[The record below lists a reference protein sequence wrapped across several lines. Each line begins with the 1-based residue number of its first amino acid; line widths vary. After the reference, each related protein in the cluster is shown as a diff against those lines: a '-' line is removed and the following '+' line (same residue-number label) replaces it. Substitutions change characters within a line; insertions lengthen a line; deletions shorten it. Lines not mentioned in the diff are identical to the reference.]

1 MDSTLLAFWSG
12 LLVLIVAIVQRH
24 LVAVNQAPSFDFYGH
39 LYFGTLA
46 REQGNGPFGPV
57 VFNTIGS
64 APRSMPLLW
73 NWVVAYLPRRWLL
86 RHQHRLNGLVDS
98 FVAWEIFFVAGFF
111 GLATSQALVVSAAY
125 IFSPALCTRL
135 AIGPRTQSFTPRLLS
150 EVLVANFF
158 VLGFVYSMS
167 GNILALMGQ
176 VVAASLVLLTSK
188 FGTQALFFLGVTY
201 SCLALDPN
209 PILALSGG
217 MGLSLLVSRGQIFP
231 IWRQHYKNLVNHFHT
246 NRLGRSAVANRNS
259 LTELLRLLI
268 TLRTRTA
275 LVKLGWALLGRNS
288 YSGLVLKFPLALV
301 AGGVVIG
308 QLFLGGF
315 SSLGPLE
322 LLTISAWALFIA
334 VNQRYLLF
342 VGEAE
347 RYLSSVAPILAIV
360 IGMSLGDSVVQ
371 VLVLVGILYGLA
383 FSLAEFFTF
392 RTLTTPPALQVQAG
406 SLVTEFLN
414 AQPEDLVVLNY
425 PFHAA
430 GGTWRVLLETRH
442 KSIYSVGSD
451 SFMKEFRTRFLGV
464 YPFAN
469 LAKLNEMTE
478 EYGLNAVIVDLKKT
492 SKESVLEHFDPSE
505 WVEAMGVGDELTVML
520 RKL

>member
-1 MDSTLLAFWSG
+1 
-12 LLVLIVAIVQRH
+12 
-24 LVAVNQAPSFDFYGH
+24 
-39 LYFGTLA
+39 
-46 REQGNGPFGPV
+46 
-57 VFNTIGS
+57 
-64 APRSMPLLW
+64 
-73 NWVVAYLPRRWLL
+73 
-86 RHQHRLNGLVDS
+86 
-98 FVAWEIFFVAGFF
+98 
-111 GLATSQALVVSAAY
+111 
-125 IFSPALCTRL
+125 
-135 AIGPRTQSFTPRLLS
+135 
-150 EVLVANFF
+150 
-158 VLGFVYSMS
+158 
-167 GNILALMGQ
+167 
-176 VVAASLVLLTSK
+176 
-188 FGTQALFFLGVTY
+188 
-201 SCLALDPN
+201 
-209 PILALSGG
+209 
-217 MGLSLLVSRGQIFP
+217 
-231 IWRQHYKNLVNHFHT
+231 
-246 NRLGRSAVANRNS
+246 
-259 LTELLRLLI
+259 
-268 TLRTRTA
+268 
-275 LVKLGWALLGRNS
+275 
-288 YSGLVLKFPLALV
+288 
-301 AGGVVIG
+301 
-308 QLFLGGF
+308 
-315 SSLGPLE
+315 
-322 LLTISAWALFIA
+322 
-334 VNQRYLLF
+334 
-342 VGEAE
+342 
-347 RYLSSVAPILAIV
+347 
-360 IGMSLGDSVVQ
+360 MSLGDSVVQ